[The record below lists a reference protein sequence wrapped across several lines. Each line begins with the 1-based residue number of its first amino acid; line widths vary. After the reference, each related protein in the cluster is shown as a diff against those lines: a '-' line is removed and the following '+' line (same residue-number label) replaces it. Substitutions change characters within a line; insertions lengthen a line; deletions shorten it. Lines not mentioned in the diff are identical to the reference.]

1 MRRLTP
7 SSGGGM
13 WAVLEQVAV
22 AAPQIFLYVVGLVAA
37 MILLALVISLRK
49 AEAAER
55 PEIIRAL
62 AELMAFWRKR

>member
-1 MRRLTP
+1 
-7 SSGGGM
+7 M
-13 WAVLEQVAV
+13 WAVLEQVAI
-22 AAPQIFLYVVGLVAA
+22 AAPQIFLYVIALFAV

-62 AELMAFWRKR
+62 AELMAFWKRR

>member
-1 MRRLTP
+1 
-7 SSGGGM
+7 M

-22 AAPQIFLYVVGLVAA
+22 AAPQIFLYVVGLMVV
-37 MILLALVISLRK
+37 MILLSLVVSLHK

-62 AELMAFWRKR
+62 AELMAFWKKR